1 MGCPETACSCF
12 LPVAPICPS
21 RLLNLQK
28 GGHPLYVRSMYSYLH
43 HKKVPRWAV
52 TYHQRRCS
60 VWSWSSLRGITKGG
74 NKIRAAKNGKTVQE
88 QKLAVSSHLA
98 IPRRKGSSPHMSTC
112 SVSQLHGD
120 ESCPVYEVL
129 RPYPIL
135 VLLSANSRSTC
146 FPRPVLLLPS
156 RSQTTLSRG

>member
-98 IPRRKGSSPHMSTC
+98 SFEEKGVLPSYVNVLRIPTPWRRILSRIRSPPPISHISSP
-112 SVSQLHGD
+112 
-120 ESCPVYEVL
+120 
-129 RPYPIL
+129 
-135 VLLSANSRSTC
+135 
-146 FPRPVLLLPS
+146 
-156 RSQTTLSRG
+156 